1 MPEEPDQVPPLV
13 LLDEVL
19 AGKEDDVGLAA
30 VVEML
35 GAPKHGRED
44 WVVGGELRALG
55 AGGGRERGGGR
66 DGGGMLRLGLR
77 GLLAVVIPGVG
88 ALRREELM
96 ERFGREDP
104 GVVEGCQARG
114 GEVLD

>member
-1 MPEEPDQVPPLV
+1 
-13 LLDEVL
+13 
-19 AGKEDDVGLAA
+19 
-30 VVEML
+30 
-35 GAPKHGRED
+35 
-44 WVVGGELRALG
+44 
-55 AGGGRERGGGR
+55 
-66 DGGGMLRLGLR
+66 MLRLGLR